1 MLLSTE
7 FNYASILFGTEKAIE
22 IVSAA
27 GFDGLD
33 YSMFDLTREDN
44 PLTDSGYEKRLA
56 SFRAIAADCG
66 ACFNQTH
73 APFPSF
79 KDGNEGYNEGTFLHL
94 IRSIEATAI
103 LGAPH
108 VVMHP
113 QPVSG
118 DSLQR
123 NIEFFGLLAP
133 YCKEYGVKIAIENLI
148 PHAYF
153 SKPEELSALV
163 DALPSDCFTAL
174 VDVGHASINGS
185 DAAEFLRGMGSR
197 VSGLH
202 VHDNDRVN
210 DCHNMPYNR
219 GLDWA
224 SICKALKEIDYKG
237 DFTYEAGFYVRQFP
251 KELAPA
257 AYRMMAETGRY
268 LMSLINE

>member
-22 IVSAA
+22 IVTGA

-44 PLTDSGYEKRLA
+44 PLTDSGYERRLS
-56 SFRAIAADCG
+56 SFRKIAADCG

-79 KDGNEGYNEGTFLHL
+79 KEGDGEYNRETFPRL

-123 NIEFFGLLAP
+123 NVEFFGSLAP

-153 SKPEELSALV
+153 AKPEELGALV
-163 DALPSDCFTAL
+163 DALPSEHFTAL

-185 DAAEFLRGMGSR
+185 DAAELLRGMGSR
-197 VSGLH
+197 VGALH
-202 VHDNDRVN
+202 VHDNDHVN
-210 DCHNMPYNR
+210 DCHNMPFNR
-219 GLDWA
+219 KLDWQ
-224 SICKALKEIDYKG
+224 SICAALKEIGYSG

-251 KELAPA
+251 KELAAA

-268 LMSLINE
+268 LMSLIND